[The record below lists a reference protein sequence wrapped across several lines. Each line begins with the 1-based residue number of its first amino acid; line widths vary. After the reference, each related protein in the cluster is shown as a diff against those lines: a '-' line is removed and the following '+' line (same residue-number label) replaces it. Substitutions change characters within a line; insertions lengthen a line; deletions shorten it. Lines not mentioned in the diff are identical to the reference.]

1 MKLYIK
7 QRVIS
12 FLDSY
17 DVYADNFNKKY
28 TVKAEMQDFFKLG
41 AHLHVYDLFGKE
53 KGVIRQKPFQ
63 FLPTYEIEVDG
74 QKLGEIKKQFN
85 LLKKNFDVNYLG
97 LRVDG
102 DFFGWNYYVFQDENL
117 VMTISKEVV
126 SLGDAY
132 VIEFNDPD
140 IEIYGLMLVIA
151 IDAALFKDRRNGI
164 WN

>member
-97 LRVDG
+97 LARPSTSGMPTAKATTSAVHAG
-102 DFFGWNYYVFQDENL
+102 MPAGWCA
-117 VMTISKEVV
+117 S
-126 SLGDAY
+126 
-132 VIEFNDPD
+132 
-140 IEIYGLMLVIA
+140 
-151 IDAALFKDRRNGI
+151 ALCG
-164 WN
+164 

>member
-7 QRVIS
+7 QRVVS

-17 DVYADNFNKKY
+17 DVYGENFSKKY
-28 TVKAEMQDFFKLG
+28 TVKAELGDIFKLG
-41 AHLHVYDLFGKE
+41 DHLHIYDLHGRE
-53 KGVIRQKPFQ
+53 VGVVRQKLLQ
-63 FLPTYEIEVDG
+63 LMPTYEIEVDG

-102 DFFGWNYYVFQDENL
+102 DFFGWNYSVFQDENL
-117 VMTISKEVV
+117 IMTISKEIV

-132 VIEFNDPD
+132 MMEFSDPD
-140 IEIYGLMLVIA
+140 IEIYGLMLVVA
-151 IDAALFKDRRNGI
+151 IDAALFKERRNNL
-164 WN
+164 WS